1 MNTIIDTN
9 TPHENIII
17 KQYIDSMSEKEKKS
31 YEIAKEHLGSLF
43 NIKKTNGF
51 LKWSQNK

>member
-9 TPHENIII
+9 TPNKNLII
-17 KQYIDSMSEKEKKS
+17 KQYIDSMSEKEKKA
-31 YEIAKEHLGSLF
+31 YEIAKDHLGSLF
-43 NIKKTNGF
+43 NIEKTNGF